1 MIRIA
6 IVKHFNLGNVKNLVS
21 FFLKKFCL
29 LNKNSTKN
37 YSLLYIEIIFLIDND
52 CFINFNVF
60 GDIFNHYLNSLQIFA
75 KIMNNNKII

>member
-37 YSLLYIEIIFLIDND
+37 AVCIDVASPNTGASLKVYYFDQMLE
-52 CFINFNVF
+52 
-60 GDIFNHYLNSLQIFA
+60 SL
-75 KIMNNNKII
+75 